1 MGRFGPASQVRLPSV
16 VTSTHLWEIAMFHS
30 PANQRDHLSS
40 LLSRRDAVRIG
51 GAGLL
56 GLGMGHFLQGAAL
69 RADDTARRVA
79 RAKSVIFLY
88 QFGGPSHVDTF
99 DLKLDAP
106 SGLRTQFGSISSAIP
121 GIPVCEHLPETAKVL
136 DKVTLIRSVH
146 HTMNNHNSA
155 AYHALTGHAPALD
168 DIRLRDSLELFPS
181 YGSVADRFLPPS
193 QGLPAFV
200 ALPHVMSDGAV
211 TPGQHASFL
220 GKNHDPLLI
229 TEDPN
234 DENFRLPELSLP
246 AGVSP
251 GRLQRRR
258 EMQLLVNSQLKSLE
272 SQPVARGLND
282 YFDRALSMLSSPK
295 VREAFDLSKEPV
307 ELRDRYGRTTYGQ
320 SCLLA
325 RRLVE
330 SGVKFVN
337 VYFSSSIGGQDT
349 SRGGWDTHGFNNTRM
364 YPILKQWQLPLTDRT
379 LPTLINDLDERG
391 LLDETLVLWMGE
403 FGRTPR
409 LNDNISRDHW
419 PRCYTV
425 LAAGGGMPRGHVYGA
440 SDKQGAYPAKDP
452 VTLGDLSATM
462 FELLGIPSDTEMRD
476 TLNRPFP
483 IADGRPIAELMG

>member
-1 MGRFGPASQVRLPSV
+1 MFLSRHSQQA
-16 VTSTHLWEIAMFHS
+16 HY
-30 PANQRDHLSS
+30 SS
-40 LLSRRDAVRIG
+40 LLARRDAIRIG

-56 GLGMGHFLQGAAL
+56 GLGMGHFLRAEELVQRAAK
-69 RADDTARRVA
+69 
-79 RAKSVIFLY
+79 AKSVIFLY

-99 DLKLDAP
+99 DLKLEAP
-106 SGLRTQFGSISSAIP
+106 SGVRTQFKPISSAIP
-121 GIPVCEHLPETAKVL
+121 GVPVCEHLPETAKIL

-155 AYHALTGHAPALD
+155 AYHALTGHAPLLD

-181 YGSVADRFLPPS
+181 YGSVADKYLPAAA
-193 QGLPAFV
+193 GLPTFV
-200 ALPHVMSDGAV
+200 ALPHVMHDGSV

-220 GKNHDPLLI
+220 GKSHDPLLI

-234 DENFRLPELSLP
+234 DAQFRLPELSLP

-251 GRLQRRR
+251 ERLQRRR

-272 SQPVARGLND
+272 SQPVARGLDD
-282 YFDRALSMLSSPK
+282 YFGRALSMLSSPK
-295 VREAFDLSKEPV
+295 VRDAFDLSREPV
-307 ELRDRYGRTTYGQ
+307 ALRDRYGRTTYGQ

-337 VYFSSSIGGQDT
+337 VYFADNIGGQKFD
-349 SRGGWDTHGFNNTRM
+349 SGGWDTHGFNNTRM
-364 YPILKQWQLPLTDRT
+364 YPILKSWQLPQTDHT
-379 LPTLINDLDERG
+379 LPVLLNDLEERG
-391 LLDETLVLWMGE
+391 LLSETLVLWMGE
-403 FGRTPR
+403 FGRSPR
-409 LNDNISRDHW
+409 LNDNQSRDHW

-452 VTLGDLSATM
+452 VTPGDLSATM
-462 FELLGIPSDTEMRD
+462 FELLGIPADTEMRD
-476 TLNRPFP
+476 ALNRPLP
-483 IADGRPIAELMG
+483 IADGRPITELIT

>member
-1 MGRFGPASQVRLPSV
+1 MFNSQFSQQA
-16 VTSTHLWEIAMFHS
+16 HF
-30 PANQRDHLSS
+30 SS
-40 LLSRRDAVRIG
+40 LLSRRDAIRIG
-51 GAGLL
+51 GTGLL
-56 GLGMGHFLQGAAL
+56 GLGMGHFLRAEELVQRAAK
-69 RADDTARRVA
+69 
-79 RAKSVIFLY
+79 AKSVIFLY

-99 DLKLDAP
+99 DLKLNAP
-106 SGLRTQFGSISSAIP
+106 SGVRTQFKPISSAIP
-121 GIPVCEHLPETAKVL
+121 GVPVCEHLPETAKIL

-155 AYHALTGHAPALD
+155 AYHALTGHAPLLD

-181 YGSVADRFLPPS
+181 YGSVADKYLPPS
-193 QGLPAFV
+193 AGLPTFV
-200 ALPHVMSDGAV
+200 ALPHVMHDGSV

-220 GKNHDPLLI
+220 GKSHDPLLI

-234 DENFRLPELSLP
+234 DAQFRLPELSLP

-251 GRLQRRR
+251 ERLQRRR
-258 EMQLLVNSQLKSLE
+258 EMQMLVNSQLKSLE

-295 VREAFDLSKEPV
+295 VRDAFDLSKEPV
-307 ELRDRYGRTTYGQ
+307 ALRDRYGRTTYGQ

-337 VYFSSSIGGQDT
+337 VYFADNIGGQKFD
-349 SRGGWDTHGFNNTRM
+349 SGGWDTHGFNNTRM
-364 YPILKQWQLPLTDRT
+364 YPILKSWQLPQTDHT
-379 LPTLINDLDERG
+379 LPVLLNDLEERG
-391 LLDETLVLWMGE
+391 LLSETLVLWMGE
-403 FGRTPR
+403 FGRSPR
-409 LNDNISRDHW
+409 LNDNQSRDHW

-452 VTLGDLSATM
+452 VTPGDLSATM
-462 FELLGIPSDTEMRD
+462 FELLGIPADTEMRD
-476 TLNRPFP
+476 ALNRPLP
-483 IADGRPIAELMG
+483 IADGRPIAELIA

>member
-1 MGRFGPASQVRLPSV
+1 MFNAQFSQQA
-16 VTSTHLWEIAMFHS
+16 HF
-30 PANQRDHLSS
+30 SS
-40 LLSRRDAVRIG
+40 LLSRRDAIRIG

-56 GLGMGHFLQGAAL
+56 GLGMGHFLRAEELVQRAAK
-69 RADDTARRVA
+69 
-79 RAKSVIFLY
+79 AKSVIFLY

-106 SGLRTQFGSISSAIP
+106 SGVRTQFKAISSAIP
-121 GIPVCEHLPETAKVL
+121 GVPVCEHLPETAKIL

-155 AYHALTGHAPALD
+155 AYHALTGHAPLLD

-181 YGSVADRFLPPS
+181 YGSVADKYLPPS
-193 QGLPAFV
+193 AGLPTFV
-200 ALPHVMSDGAV
+200 ALPHVMHDGSV

-220 GKNHDPLLI
+220 GKSHDPLLI

-234 DENFRLPELSLP
+234 DVQFRLPELSLP

-251 GRLQRRR
+251 ERLQRRR
-258 EMQLLVNSQLKSLE
+258 EMQMLVNSQLKSLE

-295 VREAFDLSKEPV
+295 VRDAFDLSQEPV
-307 ELRDRYGRTTYGQ
+307 ALRDRYGRTTYGQ

-337 VYFSSSIGGQDT
+337 VYFADNIGGQKFD
-349 SRGGWDTHGFNNTRM
+349 SGGWDTHGFNNTRM
-364 YPILKQWQLPLTDRT
+364 YPILKSWQLPQTDHT
-379 LPTLINDLDERG
+379 LPVLLNDLEERG
-391 LLDETLVLWMGE
+391 LLSETLVLWMGE
-403 FGRTPR
+403 FGRSPR
-409 LNDNISRDHW
+409 LNDNQSRDHW

-440 SDKQGAYPAKDP
+440 SDKQGAYPTKDP
-452 VTLGDLSATM
+452 VTPGDLSATM

-476 TLNRPFP
+476 ALNRPLP
-483 IADGRPIAELMG
+483 IADGRPIAELIA

>member
-1 MGRFGPASQVRLPSV
+1 
-16 VTSTHLWEIAMFHS
+16 MFHS
-30 PANQRDHLSS
+30 PASQRSHFSS
-40 LLSRRDAVRIG
+40 LLTRRDAVRIG

-56 GLGMGHFLQGAAL
+56 GLGMGHFLRGEE
-69 RADDTARRVA
+69 TVRRIA
-79 RAKSVIFLY
+79 KAKSVIFLY

-106 SGLRTQFGSISSAIP
+106 SGVKTQFGSISSAIP
-121 GIPVCEHLPETAKVL
+121 GIPVCEHLPETAKIL

-168 DIRLRDSLELFPS
+168 DIRLRDSLELFPA
-181 YGSVADRFLPPS
+181 YGSVADRYLPPAE
-193 QGLPAFV
+193 GLPSFV
-200 ALPHVMSDGAV
+200 ALPHVMSDGSV

-220 GKNHDPLLI
+220 GKSHDPLLI

-234 DENFRLPELSLP
+234 DTGFRLPELSLP

-251 GRLQRRR
+251 ERLQRRR
-258 EMQLLVNSQLKSLE
+258 EMQNLVNSQLKSLE

-295 VREAFDLSKEPV
+295 VREAFDLSKEKV

-337 VYFSSSIGGQDT
+337 VYFSNSIGGQKFDG
-349 SRGGWDTHGFNNTRM
+349 GGWDTHGFNNTRM
-364 YPILKQWQLPLTDRT
+364 YPILKAWQLPLTDHT
-379 LPTLINDLDERG
+379 LPVLLNDLEERG
-391 LLDETLVLWMGE
+391 LLNETLVLWMGE
-403 FGRTPR
+403 FGRSPR
-409 LNDNISRDHW
+409 LNDNLSRDHW

-440 SDKQGAYPAKDP
+440 SDKQGAFPAKDP

-462 FELLGIPSDTEMRD
+462 FELLGIPSETEMRD
-476 TLNRPFP
+476 ALNRPLP
-483 IADGRPIAELMG
+483 IADGRPIAELIA